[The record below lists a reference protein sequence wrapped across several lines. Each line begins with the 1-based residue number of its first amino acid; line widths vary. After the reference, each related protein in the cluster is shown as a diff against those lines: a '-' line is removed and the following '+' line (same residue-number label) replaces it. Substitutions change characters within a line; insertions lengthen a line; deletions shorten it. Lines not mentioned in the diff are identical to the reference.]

1 MTVHNFFLDRSSPN
15 TNQVLVLSIFK
26 CLTSLERS
34 SFLAAP
40 HTSKEKEG
48 KHAGHKWWKCVGMYR
63 AIEHCG
69 QLVYEELFSLR
80 SCAALK
86 SIRNKKV
93 GVVWVWEFCVGDRK
107 RIGFGNLGR
116 KGCEE
121 IYWANEWHNIQTV
134 NHSVFSTQS
143 ETCTYSEGGGSQSS
157 FAFHLHFITARNI
170 KAYRISLGD

>member
-1 MTVHNFFLDRSSPN
+1 MAWDVFFLIQTFVWAFLSAWLHWKR
-15 TNQVLVLSIFK
+15 TVLSGCSVHF
-26 CLTSLERS
+26 ERDVV
-34 SFLAAP
+34 
-40 HTSKEKEG
+40 KEG
-48 KHAGHKWWKCVGMYR
+48 EHAGHKWWKCVGMYR